1 MNVKEVRNLR
11 SLRRVALA
19 VLCLSL
25 VVAAMV
31 PVYTD
36 EIGWRLQMR
45 AAIDGVDIMFNDL
58 CGPTSMATPA
68 WFMWPAR
75 WFSAR
80 VNMALADPVYVRAAG
95 VACAAAWF
103 GLLYLLT
110 GRVQS
115 DPERRTASQVM
126 AFSLASLGLLPF
138 VMVMSRPEQPVLLA
152 VTTIILITLTPL
164 PAARARAWAWA
175 KVVSILLLTTIAVSY
190 HMKGV
195 LYSVVAM
202 TCLAVC
208 ARGKGTVLP
217 RVTGGLAMV
226 ALVGSAAAYW
236 IGRFRCPGDATFA
249 AQLARENIAAV
260 AAAGGSPGD
269 LLLKALAGAN
279 PLNYV
284 ALAIPSRTPMSNW
297 IPAGMFPGSVTSVV
311 GLFVLAS
318 WLTALVMLALAL
330 ARHCKAR
337 GWRGLGEPR
346 VLISGAIIAC
356 VMVWGASQLI
366 KNVYEAAHT
375 LPMLLLACVLAW
387 SLPANKA
394 SSPLMRRLPLAFV
407 AGLVIGQSLVIGASA
422 GPLLRAARTPAYPQ
436 GQPFSVSVSGYDGVR
451 RDVERAMRE
460 SGMFSD
466 RPLKRLLVDD
476 LTYLALQEHKL
487 PLHRLGVLSVWTG
500 SITDP
505 VAYLRSRGSV
515 GVVVG
520 CEYLPPEM
528 RAVASRSGEICAI
541 SRDGLNRIARD
552 RAAEALGESDNAA

>member
-1 MNVKEVRNLR
+1 MNAEEVSNLR
-11 SLRRVALA
+11 SLRRIALA
-19 VLCLSL
+19 ALCLSL

-58 CGPTSMATPA
+58 CGPTSMAAPA

-75 WFSAR
+75 WFSASA
-80 VNMALADPVYVRAAG
+80 NMALANPVFVRAAG
-95 VACAAAWF
+95 VACAGLWF
-103 GLLYLLT
+103 GLLYLIS
-110 GRVQS
+110 GRVQR
-115 DPERRTASQVM
+115 DPERRAASQVI
-126 AFSLASLGLLPF
+126 AFSLAGLGLLPF

-152 VTTIILITLTPL
+152 ITAIILITLTPL
-164 PAARARAWAWA
+164 PAASARVWTWA
-175 KVVSILLLTTIAVSY
+175 KVAAILLLTAIAVSY

-202 TCLAVC
+202 ACVAVC
-208 ARGKGTVLP
+208 ARGKGTVVP
-217 RVTGGLAMV
+217 RLTGGLAML

-236 IGRFRCPGDATFA
+236 VGRFRCPGDATFA

-284 ALAIPSRTPMSNW
+284 ALAVPSRTPMSNW
-297 IPAGMFPGSVTSVV
+297 IPAGMFPGSVTSIV
-311 GLFVLAS
+311 GLFVLAG
-318 WLTALVMLALAL
+318 WLTALVLLALAL
-330 ARHCKAR
+330 VRHFKAG

-346 VLISGAIIAC
+346 VLISGAIVAC

-394 SSPLMRRLPLAFV
+394 SSPFIRKLPLVFV
-407 AGLVIGQSLVIGASA
+407 AGLVIGQSLVVGASA

-451 RDVERAMRE
+451 RDIARAMQA
-460 SGMFSD
+460 SGMPSG

-505 VAYLRSRGSV
+505 VAYLRSRGSD

-520 CEYLPPEM
+520 CEYLPQEM
-528 RAVASRSGEICAI
+528 RAAASRSGEICAI
-541 SRDGLNRIARD
+541 SRDGLDRIERD
-552 RAAEALGESDNAA
+552 RAADAPGESGDAA